1 MTVLALIT
9 MAALWDNG
17 TVLSPMA
24 APTATATPEDTIPD
38 RRGMSPWPNL
48 FKPCLRSSQV
58 SAGRDSDHLPP
69 HLPVSS
75 FALLGISLLFVPPR
89 VSQCLRFFCAVC
101 LCADP
106 ILLPTS
112 LVGAWAS
119 SWSNAPAKVPPQWDC
134 GSCSVPGRAGWQQAE
149 GGPDLH
155 SFASTSKGGI
165 ETTTSDAWQEKK
177 ELNAEFYP
185 PLILLSKFV
194 EESCSFSQGKSAS
207 LTDWHCLCWNRL
219 LKKQISLQKNVSA
232 STRNNRKSKW
242 A

>member
-48 FKPCLRSSQV
+48 FKPCLRPSQV

-75 FALLGISLLFVPPR
+75 FALLGVSLLFVPPR

-134 GSCSVPGRAGWQQAE
+134 GSCSVLGRAGWQQAE
-149 GGPDLH
+149 GGQDLH
-155 SFASTSKGGI
+155 SFASTSKGGSKLQPQ
-165 ETTTSDAWQEKK
+165 TLGRKK
-177 ELNAEFYP
+177 KSWMQNFTLPWFY
-185 PLILLSKFV
+185 L
-194 EESCSFSQGKSAS
+194 AS
-207 LTDWHCLCWNRL
+207 LWRRAVL
-219 LKKQISLQKNVSA
+219 LAKGSLHH
-232 STRNNRKSKW
+232 
-242 A
+242 